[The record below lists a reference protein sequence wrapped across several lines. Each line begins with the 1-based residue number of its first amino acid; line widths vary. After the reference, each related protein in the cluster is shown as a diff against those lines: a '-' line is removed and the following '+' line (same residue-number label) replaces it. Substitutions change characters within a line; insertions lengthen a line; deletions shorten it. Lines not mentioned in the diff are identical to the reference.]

1 MDKSTLLM
9 KNIKNISP
17 VIFAIITL
25 VAFGII
31 VLLPIDTILIKM
43 SLSDF
48 QSEYIG
54 LTIKMTFILIISYR
68 IIKVLKIES
77 IIGLSSKYA
86 WEFKYLNIIPVYL
99 IILGVLSIISKDL
112 TQIHIENL
120 LLLLFACLTVGF
132 AEEFLFR
139 GVLQSLFLKKYL
151 DHKNGI
157 LISILSPAIVFGL
170 FHLINLTNND
180 DVFAVLI
187 QVVFAT
193 FIGFFFGVL
202 VLKTN
207 KIIPV
212 ALTHG
217 LINFFFSIAFLPS
230 IKVTEETGVSIAPI
244 IITLPLFIIGLVV
257 LKKIKK
263 EDVMKKLNESFN

>member
-1 MDKSTLLM
+1 MDKSTLFM
-9 KNIKNISP
+9 KNIKTISP

-31 VLLPIDTILIKM
+31 GLLPIDSILIKM

-54 LTIKMTFILIISYR
+54 LTLKMTCILIISYR
-68 IIKVLKIES
+68 IIKILKIEH
-77 IIGLSSKYA
+77 IIGLSSKYG
-86 WEFKYLNIIPVYL
+86 WKFKYLNIIPVYL

-151 DHKNGI
+151 DHKNGV

-170 FHLINLTNND
+170 FHLINLINND

-230 IKVTEETGVSIAPI
+230 IKVTEETGASIAPI
-244 IITLPLFIIGLVV
+244 LIFLPLFIIGLVV

>member
-1 MDKSTLLM
+1 MKS
-9 KNIKNISP
+9 IKNLSP

-25 VAFGII
+25 AVVSII
-31 VLLPIDTILIKM
+31 GLLPIDAILIKM
-43 SLSDF
+43 SLSEF

-54 LTIKMTFILIISYR
+54 LTMKMSFIFIISYR
-68 IIKVLKIES
+68 IIKKMRIES
-77 IIGLSSKYA
+77 ISGLSSKHA
-86 WEFKYLNIIPVYL
+86 WKFKSLNIIPVYL
-99 IILGVLSIISKDL
+99 IILGILSIISKDL
-112 TQIHIENL
+112 NEIHIDNL
-120 LLLLFACLTVGF
+120 LLLLLACLTVGF

-139 GVLQSLFLKKYL
+139 GLLQSLFLKKYIS
-151 DHKNGI
+151 HKNGI
-157 LISILSPAIVFGL
+157 LIGTLIPALIFGL
-170 FHLINLTNND
+170 FHLLNLSKND

-207 KIIPV
+207 KIVPV

-217 LINFFFSIAFLPS
+217 LINFFFSLAFLPS
-230 IKVTEETGVSIAPI
+230 LNSADETGVTIAPI
-244 IITLPLFIIGLVV
+244 IITLPLFVIGLFV

-263 EDVMKKLNESFN
+263 EDVIIKLNESFN